1 MSDIWLI
8 FGIFIFVYSIYL
20 IWASTKISVRQ
31 DENFY
36 RVERFEEQL
45 DLRPGEYE
53 CILALERDAWVKANY
68 AEVRNRIIDSPKFV
82 LDYFI
87 PTHYLGVMFSLKAIE
102 KSKIIYVALGS
113 DSYNWESPKALMRRR
128 NFESEHSENYS

>member
-1 MSDIWLI
+1 MSDLWFI
-8 FGIFIFVYSIYL
+8 FFIFIFVYSIYL

-53 CILALERDAWVKANY
+53 CILALEENMWLKTNY
-68 AEVRNRIIDSPKFV
+68 AELRNRIIDSPKFV
-82 LDYFI
+82 FGYLI
-87 PTHYLGVMFSLKAIE
+87 PIHHLGVMFSLKAVE
-102 KSKIIYVALGS
+102 KGKIIYVALGS
-113 DSYNWESPKALMRRR
+113 DSYNWESPTSRMRRR
-128 NFESEHSENYS
+128 NFESEDSENYS